1 MIGFQSS
8 RCPVARKQLRGFL
21 NMPLGLRRASLPL
34 AACAALLGPLSL
46 AQAATVGPVT
56 DDIGVVTIPKGAP
69 IQIGSYYVI
78 SGPDTALGTDEVRA
92 IQIAFKDHGG
102 MIAGH
107 PIKFST
113 EDDGCNSEGGQ
124 TAATKLAANPN
135 TVVVIGPACSSAAT
149 PGAPILWKQ
158 GIMDIATATTA
169 PKLTAP
175 DRKPEYDGYVR
186 TVYSDLDQGK
196 ADATYVYNVMK
207 GRKVVTIH
215 DGSPFAQQLA
225 AVMADN
231 FKKLGGTVLSV
242 EAIAPTDVDMHPLL
256 TRIATEKPDVVYLP
270 IFVAATAQIIR
281 QKSEVSGLE
290 HTTFLGSSGVMAPDL
305 ISAAGPAVVGFK
317 ITYPDV
323 SIEALGKGYPAFV
336 EKYKDMF
343 GEGPISGYNANAY
356 DGATMAIMAI
366 EKVAVTAAD
375 GTTYIGKKA
384 LHDAIYATK
393 FEGLS
398 GPIACDPHGE
408 CAQFKP
414 AVYEYTNA
422 DPATFDIG
430 KNPKRIYP

>member
-1 MIGFQSS
+1 MQ
-8 RCPVARKQLRGFL
+8 R
-21 NMPLGLRRASLPL
+21 GLRRASLL
-34 AACAALLGPLSL
+34 ASCAALLAPVSHVR
-46 AQAATVGPVT
+46 AETVGPVT
-56 DDIGVVTIPKGAP
+56 DAIGVWSIPKGAP
-69 IQIGSYYVI
+69 IQIAGYYVI
-78 SGPDTALGTDEVRA
+78 SGADTALGTDEVRA
-92 IQIAFKDHGG
+92 VQIAIKEHGDK
-102 MIAGH
+102 IAGH
-107 PIKFST
+107 PVKFSV
-113 EDDGCNSEGGQ
+113 EDDGCNAEGGQ
-124 TAATKLAANPN
+124 TAATKIAANPN
-135 TVVVIGPACSSAAT
+135 VVLAIGPACSSAAT
-149 PGAPILWKQ
+149 AAAPILWKQ
-158 GIMDIATATTA
+158 GITDIGTATTA

-186 TVYSDLDQGK
+186 TVYSDIDQGK
-196 ADATYVYNVMK
+196 SDAGYVFNVLK
-207 GRKVVTIH
+207 AKKVVTIH

-225 AVMADN
+225 AVMAEN
-231 FKKLGGTVLSV
+231 FKGLGGTVLSV

-290 HTTFLGSSGVMAPDL
+290 NTAFIGSSGVMAPDL

-323 SIEALGKGYPAFV
+323 SPEALGKGYPAFV
-336 EKYKDMF
+336 EKYKDTF

-408 CAQFKP
+408 CAAFKP

-430 KNPKRIYP
+430 KNPKKIYP

>member
-1 MIGFQSS
+1 
-8 RCPVARKQLRGFL
+8 
-21 NMPLGLRRASLPL
+21 MPSGLRRASLPL
-34 AACAALLGPLSL
+34 AACAALLGPLPYAL
-46 AQAATVGPVT
+46 GATVGPVT
-56 DDIGVVTIPKGAP
+56 DEIGVVTIPKGAP

-78 SGPDTALGTDEVRA
+78 SGADTALGTDEVRA
-92 IQIAFKDHGG
+92 IQIAFKEHGDK
-102 MIAGH
+102 IAGH
-107 PIKFST
+107 PVKFST
-113 EDDGCNSEGGQ
+113 EDDGCNAEGGQ
-124 TAATKLAANPN
+124 TAATKIAANPN
-135 TVVVIGPACSSAAT
+135 VVLVLGPACSSAAT
-149 PGAPILWKQ
+149 AGAPILWKQ

-169 PKLTAP
+169 PRLTAP

-186 TVYSDLDQGK
+186 TVYSDLNQGE
-196 ADATYVYNVMK
+196 ADAGYIFKTLGAK
-207 GRKVVTIH
+207 KVVTIH

-242 EAIAPTDVDMHPLL
+242 EAITPTDVDMHPLL

-281 QKSEVSGLE
+281 QKSEVSGLDK
-290 HTTFLGSSGVMAPDL
+290 TLFIGSSGVMAPDL
-305 ISAAGPAVVGFK
+305 IQAAGASVVGFK

-323 SIEALGKGYPAFV
+323 SPDALGKGYPAFV

-384 LHDAIYATK
+384 LHDAIYATT

-398 GPIACDPHGE
+398 GPIACDTHGE
-408 CAQFKP
+408 CAKFKP

-430 KNPKRIYP
+430 KNPKKIFP